1 MMPFSAFD
9 TSESSSLPSAPGDCP
24 ACQLLGFVGVAL
36 AMSVSPVPVSLMPA
50 FFVRIWLAAPVA
62 SFMRRRYAPTQA
74 RAPPVAQVAV

>member
-1 MMPFSAFD
+1 
-9 TSESSSLPSAPGDCP
+9 
-24 ACQLLGFVGVAL
+24 
-36 AMSVSPVPVSLMPA
+36 MSVSPVPVSLMPA